1 MIPILIIALLI
12 ILFGLWAL
20 VRSGADA
27 DLKMEELMDERE
39 AERKD

>member
-1 MIPILIIALLI
+1 MIALLI
-12 ILFGLWAL
+12 VVLLVILFGLWAL